1 MALEAVFIEGEIA
14 AIPDQEKKKSTQV
27 NKFKSFPTGP
37 QARVRGIEEE
47 QKEKTFLINK
57 VVATLPHRERGMEQK
72 RGRREKRGYPC

>member
-1 MALEAVFIEGEIA
+1 M
-14 AIPDQEKKKSTQV
+14 
-27 NKFKSFPTGP
+27 
-37 QARVRGIEEE
+37 RGIEEE